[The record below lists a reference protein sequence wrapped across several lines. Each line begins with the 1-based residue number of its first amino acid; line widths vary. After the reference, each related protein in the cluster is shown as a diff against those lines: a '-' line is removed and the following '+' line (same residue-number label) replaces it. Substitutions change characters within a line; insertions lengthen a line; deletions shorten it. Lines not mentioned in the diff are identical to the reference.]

1 MLPNTSHG
9 WNSTLGWEES
19 GWMNVIERTGLEL
32 GGIDVRRLR
41 TVERRIGVHNVGIGE
56 VS

>member
-1 MLPNTSHG
+1 
-9 WNSTLGWEES
+9 
-19 GWMNVIERTGLEL
+19 MNVIERTGLEL